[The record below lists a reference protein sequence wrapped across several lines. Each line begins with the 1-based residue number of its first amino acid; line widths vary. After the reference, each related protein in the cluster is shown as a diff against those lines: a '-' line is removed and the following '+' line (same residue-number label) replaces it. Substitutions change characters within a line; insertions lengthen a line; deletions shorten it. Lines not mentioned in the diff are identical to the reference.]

1 MTTHI
6 KDILSG
12 FFSRQAQ
19 FTHQREKA
27 EKAVKKVFNI
37 KEREGIFIKQILKE
51 EVVLYS
57 PSSSCTYNI
66 TLKKK
71 TLLEE
76 INKEL
81 PEVKRITVHSK

>member
-12 FFSRQAQ
+12 FFSKQSQ
-19 FTHQREKA
+19 LNQQREKA
-27 EKAVKKVFNI
+27 GKAIKKVFTI
-37 KEREGIFIKQILKE
+37 EEREGIFVKQILE
-51 EVVLYS
+51 NEVVLYS

-66 TLKKK
+66 TLKRK

-81 PEVKRITVHSK
+81 PKVKKITIHTR